1 MELFCFFLY
10 KIFKSIKISVA
21 NIIDQLTAY
30 LSTMM
35 PARIAW
41 ATLRNLGFSSPR
53 RLMLLIDLVKVSAN
67 QSLTSLGTA
76 SGSTSL
82 SSSSSSH
89 KRLTKQKE
97 VNQSHFCSQNEFKR
111 QMLVLLVVLRNH
123 YHVIPQARCQL
134 VISSVVS
141 KIFSHKYIV

>member
-1 MELFCFFLY
+1 MFWYEWNCFFLY

-89 KRLTKQKE
+89 KRLTKQKK
-97 VNQSHFCSQNEFKR
+97 SQPITF
-111 QMLVLLVVLRNH
+111 LF
-123 YHVIPQARCQL
+123 
-134 VISSVVS
+134 S
-141 KIFSHKYIV
+141 KWVQTSDVGTVGCIKKPLPCHITNKMSIGNIVCCIKDIFT